1 MPIEI
6 PDLWSD
12 DIKVDVLPP
21 LVILKAQSA
30 PISRKT
36 SGILHTEVTTTIA
49 HQGTPEATAT
59 HVLDLVAP
67 ALNYSESL
75 LEVTHKLDRMYPAT
89 VTVPDPIPWKV
100 GHDVIYDVPCA
111 PTAPRHSVAAESAD
125 ELIGYLR
132 QALRAPNTRSAIES
146 VLARTNEARI
156 AGELAQTS

>member
-21 LVILKAQSA
+21 LVILKAQSE

-36 SGILHTEVTTTIA
+36 KGILRTEVTTTIA
-49 HQGTPEATAT
+49 HQGTPEAATT

-75 LEVTHKLDRMYPAT
+75 LEVTHRQDRMYPVT
-89 VTVPDPIPWKV
+89 LTVPDPIPWNM
-100 GHDVIYDVPCA
+100 GYDGLS
-111 PTAPRHSVAAESAD
+111 APRQSVAAKSAD

-156 AGELAQTS
+156 AGEVAQTS